1 MKTKTYYVPLLF
13 AFLFERVGRSTTSY
27 PTNWR
32 IAPKHGLLTIA
43 KIEVKPKR
51 KRAPPHDFM
60 ECPICIHGTICNEG
74 QAYMDDHD

>member
-1 MKTKTYYVPLLF
+1 MKTYYAPLLF

-27 PTNWR
+27 PTIWR

-60 ECPICIHGTICNEG
+60 ECPICIHGTICDEG